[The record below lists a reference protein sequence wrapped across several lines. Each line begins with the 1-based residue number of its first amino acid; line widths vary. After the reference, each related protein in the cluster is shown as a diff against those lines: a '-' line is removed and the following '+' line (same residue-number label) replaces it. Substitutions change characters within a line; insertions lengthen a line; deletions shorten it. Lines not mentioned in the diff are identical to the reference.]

1 MKTPNFARVFP
12 IRLAAWL
19 ALAPA
24 ALTAQP
30 DPNWGIHDRE
40 RPQPPVVEPGT
51 FSTQEQPGRT
61 PSDAIVLF
69 EGGDLTKW
77 VAMDGTPTKWV
88 IKGTAMECVP
98 GSGYART
105 LECFGDCQLHVEW
118 AAPTP
123 PKGEGQGRGNSG
135 VFFGFGRYEIQ
146 VLDSYQSKT
155 YADGSA
161 ASVYG
166 QYPPLVNA
174 SLPPG
179 EWQVYDIIWTS
190 PRFDAEGKLLSA
202 ARVTVLHNGILVQH
216 NVELTG
222 PTAWLTREP
231 FSAHPEKLPIALQD
245 HGNPVRFRN
254 IWVRQLGKPGKD
266 EYLLSNDL
274 LDSYAGDY
282 ERSPGE
288 VAQIRR
294 TEDGLLELTFQEAT
308 FLLYAESTTKFF
320 AKTTD
325 VQLEFQFTDTEKK
338 IVFSVGEGGMT
349 AKKLK

>member
-1 MKTPNFARVFP
+1 
-12 IRLAAWL
+12 
-19 ALAPA
+19 
-24 ALTAQP
+24 
-30 DPNWGIHDRE
+30 
-40 RPQPPVVEPGT
+40 
-51 FSTQEQPGRT
+51 
-61 PSDAIVLF
+61 
-69 EGGDLTKW
+69 
-77 VAMDGTPTKWV
+77 
-88 IKGTAMECVP
+88 
-98 GSGYART
+98 
-105 LECFGDCQLHVEW
+105 
-118 AAPTP
+118 
-123 PKGEGQGRGNSG
+123 